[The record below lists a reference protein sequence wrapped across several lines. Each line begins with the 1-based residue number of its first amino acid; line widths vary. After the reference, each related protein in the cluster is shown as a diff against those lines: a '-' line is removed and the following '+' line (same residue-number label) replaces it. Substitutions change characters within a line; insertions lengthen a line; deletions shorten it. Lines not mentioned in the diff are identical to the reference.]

1 MGYGCEE
8 QKIEVG
14 EWMDTQKT
22 LSEAEEEGAE
32 ETQVL
37 GRMGVRKIER

>member
-1 MGYGCEE
+1 MHICEE
-8 QKIEVG
+8 KKLEVS

-22 LSEAEEEGAE
+22 LPEAEEEEGAE

-37 GRMGVRKIER
+37 GRMGG